1 MKKIEFLQ
9 VPISKLNSGITKMKF
24 LDLILYI
31 LLVLVSTAL
40 TSTAFAI
47 EPHSNKDREIGNQDM
62 VFIKGDCYQMGDT
75 FGDGKDDE
83 KPVHEVC
90 VDDFYLGKYEL
101 TQREW
106 KEVMGNNMAS
116 FYDCGDD
123 CPADNVSWNNVQ
135 EFIRR
140 LNVKTSM
147 NYRLPTEAEWEYAA
161 REGGENLRFPTGKN
175 IIGPD
180 EANFNGSSKYKKP
193 YSRPGIYRTKTIS
206 AKSFLPNSLGLY
218 NMSGNVWEWVQDWYD
233 KNYYQNSPRNNP
245 KGPGSGEYRVLRG
258 GSWGN
263 LSNNLRAAKRHR
275 DRPDSHRRMLYGFRL
290 ARDK

>member
-1 MKKIEFLQ
+1 
-9 VPISKLNSGITKMKF
+9 MKF

-47 EPHSNKDREIGNQDM
+47 EPHSNKGRQIGKQDM

-161 REGGENLRFPTGKN
+161 REGGKKLRFATGKN

-180 EANFNGSSKYKKP
+180 EANFNGSLKYKKP
-193 YSRPGIYRTKTIS
+193 YSLPGIYRTKTIS
-206 AKSFLPNSLGLY
+206 AKSLLPNSLGLY

-275 DRPDSHRRMLYGFRL
+275 DRPDSNRRMLYGFRL